1 VTIVAEPPVLTGEVI
16 PRGAVAPASTD
27 LIHEFTPYGSA
38 VDLFHARDREVL
50 LVGPAGTGKSRVALE
65 KLNMSALLNP
75 GMKGLIVRKTLVS
88 LGTTALMTWRKFIIP
103 EALESGTV
111 EFYGGGP
118 QEPAGY
124 RYDNGSFIGI
134 GGMDRPLKIMSSEWD
149 IIYCMEATEL
159 VIDDWEALL
168 TRLRNWVI
176 SYQQIMADCN
186 PGHPTHWLKARSDNG
201 KVRAIESRHRD
212 NPRLFDQTTG
222 LPTEQGKQYL
232 SILDGLTGVR
242 RLRLLQG
249 LWAAAEGLIY
259 KGYDPAVHLI
269 DSWVQ
274 WPETGLPP
282 QDWKRFW
289 SVDFG
294 YTNPFV
300 LQCWAEDPDGRLYL
314 YRELYRTKRLV
325 EDHARDI
332 MEIVRP
338 CLKCCGSSEVTHYCW
353 SCTKCKPKWNEPEP
367 YALICDHDAEDRAT
381 LERYLELGT
390 DPAQKGK
397 KMGIQAVEARLKV
410 LGDGKPRIYLCRDAL
425 VRRDTDLDDRKLPCS
440 TIEEIVA
447 YVWKVDTQGREKE
460 EPLDENNHG
469 MDAMRY
475 MVYERDGAG
484 QPGLLVV
491 GGRT

>member
-1 VTIVAEPPVLTGEVI
+1 MTATVALEGEILPPTSKELAQ
-16 PRGAVAPASTD
+16 RND
-27 LIHEFTPYGSA
+27 LVHEFTPYGSA
-38 VDLFHARDREVL
+38 RDMFHARDREVL

-88 LGTTALMTWRKFIIP
+88 LGTTALMTWRKFVIP
-103 EALESGTV
+103 EALQAGTV
-111 EFYGGGP
+111 SFYGGGP

-124 RYDNGSFIGI
+124 RYENGSFIGI

-159 VIDDWEALL
+159 ELEDWEALL

-186 PGHPTHWLKARSDNG
+186 PGHPTHWLKARCDHG
-201 KVRAIESRHRD
+201 KTRAIESRHRD
-212 NPRLFDQTTG
+212 NPKLFNQVTG
-222 LPTEQGKQYL
+222 LPTEQGQQYL

-259 KGYDPAVHLI
+259 GGYDPAIHLKNA
-269 DSWVQ
+269 WEL
-274 WPETGLPP
+274 WPKTGLPP
-282 QDWKRFW
+282 MSWKRYW
-289 SVDFG
+289 SIDFG
-294 YTNPFV
+294 FTNPFV

-325 EDHARDI
+325 EDHCRDI
-332 MEIVRP
+332 LEIVRP
-338 CLKCCGSSEVTHYCW
+338 CTNCCNSPEVTHYCW
-353 SCTKCKPKWNEPEP
+353 HCTKCKPKWIEPEP
-367 YALICDHDAEDRAT
+367 YEVVCDHDAEDRAT
-381 LERYLELGT
+381 FERWAELGT
-390 DPAQKGK
+390 DPAKKGK
-397 KMGIQAVEARLKV
+397 KMGIQAVESRLKV
-410 LGDGKPRIYLCRDAL
+410 LPDGKPRIFFIRDAV
-425 VRRDTDLDDRKLPCS
+425 VRRDTDLDDRKLPAS

-447 YVWKVDTQGREKE
+447 YVWKTDKNGREQE

-469 MDAMRY
+469 MDATRY
-475 MVYERDGAG
+475 LVYERDGAG
-484 QPGLLVV
+484 QPGLQVV
-491 GGRT
+491 GGQR

>member
-1 VTIVAEPPVLTGEVI
+1 MTATMVALEGEVI
-16 PRGAVAPASTD
+16 PRSSGTVAKRT
-27 LIHEFTPYGSA
+27 LTHRFQPYGSA
-38 VDLFHARDREVL
+38 RDFFHARDREVL

-75 GMKGLIVRKTLVS
+75 GMRGLIVRKTLVS
-88 LGTTALMTWRKFIIP
+88 LGSTALVTWRKFVVP
-103 EALESGTV
+103 EAMASGTV
-111 EFYGGGP
+111 SFYGGGP

-134 GGMDRPLKIMSSEWD
+134 GGMDRPMKVMSSEWD

-159 VIDDWEALL
+159 DIDDWEALL

-176 SYQQIMADCN
+176 SYQQLMADCN
-186 PGHPTHWLKARSDNG
+186 PSHPTHWLKARSDNG
-201 KVRAIESRHRD
+201 KVRSIESRHRD
-212 NPRLFDQTTG
+212 NPMLFNQETN

-232 SILDGLTGVR
+232 AILDGLTGVR
-242 RLRLLQG
+242 RLRLLDG

-259 KGYDPAVHLI
+259 EGYDPAIHLV
-269 DSWVQ
+269 DHWAL

-282 QDWKRFW
+282 NSWKRYW

-294 YTNPFV
+294 FTNPFV

-314 YRELYRTKRLV
+314 YRELYRTRRLV

-338 CLKCCGSSEVTHYCW
+338 CTNCCDSPEPTHYCW
-353 SCTKCKPKWNEPEP
+353 SCTKCKPKWIEPEP

-390 DPAQKGK
+390 DPAKKGK
-397 KMGIQAVEARLKV
+397 KMGIQAVEARFKV
-410 LGDGKPRIYLCRDAL
+410 LPDGKPRIYLCTDAV
-425 VRRDTDLDDRKLPCS
+425 VRRDSDLDARKLPAS
-440 TIEEIVA
+440 TVEEIVG
-447 YVWKVDTQGREKE
+447 YVWAKTKDGSEKE

-484 QPGLLVV
+484 QPGLMVV
-491 GGRT
+491 GGGK